1 MTEQINILVV
11 DDHAVVRTG
20 ISAWISSES
29 DLFLSGEAADG
40 EEAIAKALELQPD
53 VILMDLVM
61 PKKDG
66 IGQSKI
72 KDIIRENPNARI
84 LVITSFSEK
93 DKAIQAIKAGA
104 MGFMMKDTSPES
116 MLQAIREV
124 HQGNPW
130 LSAEITRMLIHEDIH
145 AAEAISQ
152 VEKLTDREMDVLQL
166 IAQGLSDKDIANQ
179 LTVSKATV
187 RYHVT
192 NILTKLHLEN
202 RTQAALYAIREGH
215 VSI

>member
-1 MTEQINILVV
+1 MTGQIKILVV

-20 ISAWISSES
+20 ISAWIESEP
-29 DLFLSGEAADG
+29 DLVLCGEAADG
-40 EEAIAKALELQPD
+40 EDAVAKAIALHPD
-53 VILMDLVM
+53 VILMDLIM

-66 IGQSKI
+66 IDAI
-72 KDIIRENPNARI
+72 KEIIHENPNAHI

-93 DKAIQAIKAGA
+93 DKAIQSIKAGA
-104 MGFMMKDTSPES
+104 MGFMMKDTSPEN

-130 LSAEITRMLIHEDIH
+130 LSVEITRMLMHEDLRPI
-145 AAEAISQ
+145 ETTSPID
-152 VEKLTDREMDVLQL
+152 KLTDREKDVLRL
-166 IAQGLSDKDIANQ
+166 IAQGLSDKDIAGQ

-187 RYHVT
+187 RFHVT

-202 RTQAALYAIREGH
+202 RTQAALYAIREGY

>member
-1 MTEQINILVV
+1 MTEQINILIV

-20 ISAWISSES
+20 ISAWIASEP
-29 DLFLSGEAADG
+29 DLFLGGEAADG
-40 EEAIAKALELQPD
+40 EEAVAKAVELQPD
-53 VILMDLVM
+53 VILMDLIM

-66 IGQSKI
+66 IEAIQ
-72 KDIIRENPNARI
+72 DIIRGNPEARI

-130 LSAEITRMLIHEDIH
+130 LSAEITRMLIHEDIRTR
-145 AAEAISQ
+145 EAISP
-152 VEKLTDREMDVLQL
+152 VEKLTAREMDVLQL
-166 IAQGLSDKDIANQ
+166 IAQGLSDKDIAQQ
-179 LTVSKATV
+179 LSVSKATV

-192 NILTKLHLEN
+192 NILTKLHLDN
-202 RTQAALYAIREGH
+202 RTQAALYAIRKGH